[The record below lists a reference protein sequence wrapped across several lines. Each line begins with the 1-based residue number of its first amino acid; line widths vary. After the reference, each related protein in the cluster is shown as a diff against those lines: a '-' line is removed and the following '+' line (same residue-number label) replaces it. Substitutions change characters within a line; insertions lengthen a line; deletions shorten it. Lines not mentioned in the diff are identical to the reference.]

1 MAPKGATAP
10 GDGRGAAA
18 AIVRP
23 RSFKEGDQIEALDIQ
38 QLWYPARIVKST
50 AAQVRPS
57 SVILTCTY
65 APIIS
70 LHQVMIT
77 LYQLMD
83 AIC

>member
-23 RSFKEGDQIEALDIQ
+23 RSFKEGDPIEALDIQ

-50 AAQVRPS
+50 AAQVRHLLCDSRVRIRAQHHPPS
-57 SVILTCTY
+57 SDDQP
-65 APIIS
+65 AP
-70 LHQVMIT
+70 
-77 LYQLMD
+77 D
-83 AIC
+83 AAH